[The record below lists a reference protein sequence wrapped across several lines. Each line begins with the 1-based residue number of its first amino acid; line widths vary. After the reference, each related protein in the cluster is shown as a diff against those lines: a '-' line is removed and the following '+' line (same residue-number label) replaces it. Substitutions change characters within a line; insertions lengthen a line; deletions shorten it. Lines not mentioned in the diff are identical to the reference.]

1 MRKIFWIKLGAPSRP
16 SSCSYVSLSAMSL
29 FSRNEKDLP
38 GISGTVRDGSRLER
52 ALKRM
57 GEGDIVVID
66 APDISRPLAQQLIDA
81 KVAAV
86 VNTGAF
92 TTGFVP
98 NYGPQMMR
106 DADIEMVQNVGD
118 EVFEKLKDG
127 KNGRLDD
134 GKLYHG
140 DRLIGQGDEVDQ
152 DELERAFD
160 EGRTSMV
167 DRLEA
172 LSGNLVEF
180 AKTESPLYIDG
191 LGIPD
196 ETEPLHGRK
205 VVVVSPGE
213 GHRKT
218 LEDLKNFIR
227 EYEPLLIGVDAGAD
241 TLFDLKY
248 EPDYIIGDPENI
260 NSEALRS
267 AGCVILPADPDGHAV
282 GLERIQDLGIGAMTF
297 PALSDSATDLALVF
311 AAHHEADMVVSVG
324 APQNIDSIYHAENQ
338 SGVPSAL
345 LSRLKVGEKLVD
357 GRMVAD
363 LYQVNSRGFGVA
375 WAILAIFVAV
385 AVIFAIAGTSGDGS
399 VSENLIDTWNSIAL
413 WFQGLFK

>member
-1 MRKIFWIKLGAPSRP
+1 
-16 SSCSYVSLSAMSL
+16 MSL

-38 GISGTVRDGSRLER
+38 GITGTVRDASRRER

-66 APDISRPLAQQLIDA
+66 APDISRPLAQELIDA
-81 KVAAV
+81 KVGAV
-86 VNTGAF
+86 VNVSAF

-98 NYGPQMMR
+98 NYGPQMML
-106 DADIEMVQNVGD
+106 DADIVMVQNAGSGA
-118 EVFEKLKDG
+118 FEKLKDG
-127 KNGRLDD
+127 KSGRLDD

-140 DRLIGQGDEVDQ
+140 DRLVAEGDVVDQ
-152 DELERAFD
+152 EALEQAFD

-180 AKTESPLYIDG
+180 AKAESPLYIDG

-196 ETEPLHGRK
+196 ETEPLSGRK

-213 GHRKT
+213 GHRQT

-241 TLFDLKY
+241 TLHELKY
-248 EPDYIIGDPENI
+248 QPDYIIGDPEGI
-260 NSEALRS
+260 DSEALRS

-311 AAHHEADMVVSVG
+311 AAHHQADMVVSVG
-324 APQNIDSIYHAENQ
+324 APHNIDTVYRDSDQA
-338 SGVPSAL
+338 GVPSAL

-363 LYQVNSRGFGVA
+363 LYQVNSRGFGIA
-375 WAILAIFVAV
+375 WAILAIFIAV
-385 AVIFAIAGTSGDGS
+385 AVIIAIAGTSGDGS

>member
-1 MRKIFWIKLGAPSRP
+1 
-16 SSCSYVSLSAMSL
+16 MSL
-29 FSRNEKDLP
+29 FSRNEKNLP
-38 GISGTVRDGSRLER
+38 GITGTVRDASDLER
-52 ALKRM
+52 ALKRI

-81 KVAAV
+81 KVAGV
-86 VNTGAF
+86 VNAGAF

-98 NYGPQMMR
+98 NYGPQMML
-106 DADIEMVQNVGD
+106 DAEIALVQNAGSD
-118 EVFEKLKDG
+118 AFDKLKDG
-127 KNGRLDD
+127 KSGRLDGD
-134 GKLYHG
+134 KLYHG
-140 DRLIGQGDEVDQ
+140 DRLVVEGETVGQEA
-152 DELERAFD
+152 LERAFD
-160 EGRTSMV
+160 EGRTNMV

-196 ETEPLHGRK
+196 ETEPLRGRK
-205 VVVVSPGE
+205 VVVVSPGA
-213 GHRKT
+213 GHKET

-227 EYEPLLIGVDAGAD
+227 EYEPLLIGVGAGAD
-241 TLFDLKY
+241 TLHELKY
-248 EPDYIIGDPENI
+248 RPDYIFGDPEGI
-260 NSEALRS
+260 DSEALRS

-297 PALSDSATDLALVF
+297 PALSDSPTDLALVF
-311 AAHHEADMVVSVG
+311 AAHHQADMVVSVG
-324 APQNIDSIYHAENQ
+324 ASQSIDTVYRDADQ

-363 LYQVNSRGFGVA
+363 LYQVNNRGFGIA
-375 WAILAIFVAV
+375 WAILAIFIAV
-385 AVIFAIAGTSGDGS
+385 AVILAIAGTSGDGS
-399 VSENLIDTWNSIAL
+399 VSQNLVDTWNSIAL

>member
-1 MRKIFWIKLGAPSRP
+1 MH
-16 SSCSYVSLSAMSL
+16 MSL
-29 FSRNEKDLP
+29 FSRNAKDLP
-38 GISGTVRDGSRLER
+38 GITGTVRDGSRRDR
-52 ALKRM
+52 ALRRM
-57 GEGDIVVID
+57 SAGDIVVID

-81 KVAAV
+81 NVAAV
-86 VNTGAF
+86 VNAGAF

-98 NYGPQMMR
+98 NYGPRMLL
-106 DADIEMVQNVGD
+106 DADITLVENAGAEAFD
-118 EVFEKLKDG
+118 KLKDG
-127 KNGRLDD
+127 KAGRLHE
-134 GKLYHG
+134 GKLFYG
-140 DRLIGQGDEVDQ
+140 DRRVAAGDVVD
-152 DELERAFD
+152 EAGLEASFD
-160 EGRTSMV
+160 EARSNMI

-196 ETEPLHGRK
+196 ETEPLRGRK

-213 GHRKT
+213 GHRET

-227 EYEPLLIGVDAGAD
+227 EYEPLLIGVDGGAD

-248 EPDYIIGDPENI
+248 QPDYIIGDPENI

-324 APQNIDSIYHAENQ
+324 ASQSLDSIYHEADQ
-338 SGVPSAL
+338 RGVPSAL
-345 LSRLKVGEKLVD
+345 LSRLKVGDKLVD
-357 GRMVAD
+357 GRLVAD
-363 LYQVNSRGFGVA
+363 LYQVNGRGFGIA
-375 WAILAIFVAV
+375 WAILAIFVAL
-385 AVIFAIAGTSGDGS
+385 AVIFAIAGTSGDGT
-399 VSENLIDTWNSIAL
+399 VAENLIDTWNSIAL